1 MHRAL
6 NLNSGDT
13 PSQLQEGGGETNEMN
28 AIIKVDGQTERGKPQ
43 RNEEKKA
50 GRSAMSSCYC
60 TIQSRLMH

>member
-6 NLNSGDT
+6 NLNSGDA

-43 RNEEKKA
+43 RNEEKKQVGELRRVA
-50 GRSAMSSCYC
+50 IVLFS
-60 TIQSRLMH
+60 LV